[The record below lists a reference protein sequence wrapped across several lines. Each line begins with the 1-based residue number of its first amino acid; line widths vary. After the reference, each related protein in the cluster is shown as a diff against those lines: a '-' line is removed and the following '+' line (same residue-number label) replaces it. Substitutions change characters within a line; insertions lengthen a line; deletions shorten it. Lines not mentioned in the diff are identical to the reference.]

1 MITSTN
7 YIEGKEIKEYLGMV
21 FGSTIRTR
29 GILGNF
35 IVSFESLKGGRIR
48 SYLSELEKARIEAM
62 DKMIEE
68 AEKLDADAIIGVD
81 HDMDEVLGNKM
92 MISMN
97 GTAVK
102 LRR

>member
-7 YIEGKEIKEYLGMV
+7 YIEGKEIEEYLGMI

-35 IVSFESLKGGRIR
+35 IVFFESLKGGRIR
-48 SYLSELEKARIEAM
+48 SYFSELEKARIEARDM
-62 DKMIEE
+62 MIEE
-68 AEKLDADAIIGVD
+68 AEKLGADAIIGVD
-81 HDMDEVLGNKM
+81 YDMDEVLGNKM